1 MSLQAPER
9 EILNF
14 QPHLF
19 KTIAFVSAALF
30 LTRIIFDW
38 KFLIEGHFSK
48 IEFVPLVIAL
58 LVFIITS
65 STRIILST
73 HSIKQKIGP
82 FFRYETQR
90 SQVEAIKI
98 TPTAQYM
105 QKKAHPILF
114 KKLFS
119 KKDQEFT
126 AEYWNRHGV
135 LHFIHSEKIYTLF
148 KMSLTDILLSQLSEE
163 QSTQLIRHLVQDW
176 QLAKPLVEEEFPA
189 QPLVIAQNDIG
200 KYALVLLVVSLLI
213 GLIAFCTPMLILQSL
228 HFGIESYL
236 WMIPC
241 FMFAIGLSFFLIRQ
255 EAKSYPFATSI
266 LVGLVLGPS
275 LYFLALQINRF
286 YSESVPQKT
295 WTVELKLIEQKERY
309 QTWQLPKE
317 LIDKTGLTEIYI
329 AKKWQNTHTHVE
341 LNQSYPITIH
351 QGLFQDYWLTP
362 HDFQPKPVTLETQP

>member
-1 MSLQAPER
+1 MSIQAPER

-19 KTIAFVSAALF
+19 KTIALVSAALF
-30 LTRIIFDW
+30 FTRIIFDW

-114 KKLFS
+114 KNLFS

-176 QLAKPLVEEEFPA
+176 QLAKPLVEDEFSA

-266 LVGLVLGPS
+266 LVGLVLGSS

-295 WTVELKLIEQKERY
+295 WTVELKLIEQKEHY

-329 AKKWQNTHTHVE
+329 AKKWQNTHAHVE
-341 LNQSYPITIH
+341 LNESYPITIH